1 MTLILSSASFAHEG
15 PIPQRYTCDGD
26 DVSPPL
32 RWSGVPAN
40 AKSLTLIVDDPDAPD
55 PRAPTMVWVH
65 WVLYNIPPQTAG
77 LAAGMQAP
85 LLPQGTL
92 QGYNDWHSTG
102 YAGPCPPMGKHRY
115 FFRVFALDAVL
126 PELDKADKGALE
138 KAMRGHVLAQAELMG
153 WYQRPQ

>member
-1 MTLILSSASFAHEG
+1 MSLILSSVSFPHEG

-40 AKSLTLIVDDPDAPD
+40 TKSLTLIVDDPDAPD

-65 WVLYNIPPQTAG
+65 WVLYNIPPQAAG

-92 QGYNDWHSTG
+92 QGYNDWRSTG
-102 YAGPCPPMGKHRY
+102 YAGPCPPLGKHRY
-115 FFRVFALDAVL
+115 FFRLFALDAAL
-126 PELDKADKGALE
+126 PELDQADKGALE
-138 KAMRGHVLAQAELMG
+138 KAMQGHVLAQAELMG
-153 WYQRPQ
+153 WYQRRE